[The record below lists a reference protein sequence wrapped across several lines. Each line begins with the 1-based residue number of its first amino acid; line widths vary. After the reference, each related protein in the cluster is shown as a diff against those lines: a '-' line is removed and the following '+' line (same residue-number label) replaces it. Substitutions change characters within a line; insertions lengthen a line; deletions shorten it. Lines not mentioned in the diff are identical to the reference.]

1 MLQKDLKHRNI
12 QRFEKQIIKRNCLDE
27 AKYPHQYWK
36 LKKVSYM
43 LKDKLFPEELTNETD
58 YRSLKK
64 LFS

>member
-27 AKYPHQYWK
+27 AKYPHQYWN
-36 LKKVSYM
+36 M

-64 LFS
+64 AF